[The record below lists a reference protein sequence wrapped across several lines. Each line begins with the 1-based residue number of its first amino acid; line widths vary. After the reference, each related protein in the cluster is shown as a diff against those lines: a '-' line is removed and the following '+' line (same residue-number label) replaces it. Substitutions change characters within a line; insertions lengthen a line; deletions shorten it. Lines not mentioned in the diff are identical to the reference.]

1 MVHYRRN
8 WLPGGSYFFTA
19 TLRHRQSTMLVD
31 HVDAL
36 RAAFRHVRCQRPFVI
51 DAMVVLPDHLHAIW
65 TLPPNDAD
73 YAGRWRAIKSR
84 FTRTLIKDGVKLA
97 RNAKGEYDLWQRRY
111 WEHTLRDRIDLTRHV
126 DYIHFNPVKHGYV
139 ASAAEWPFSSFH
151 RYVKTGIL
159 AAEWGSAP
167 INFHGIGHE

>member
-1 MVHYRRN
+1 MVQYRRN
-8 WLPGGSYFFTA
+8 WVPGGCYFFTVS
-19 TLRHRQSTMLVD
+19 LRNRQSTMLVD

-36 RAAFRHVRCQRPFVI
+36 RAAFRHVRHQRPFVI

-73 YAGRWRAIKSR
+73 FAGRWQAIKSR
-84 FTRTLIKDGVKLA
+84 FSRTLVKGGVTMT

-111 WEHTLRDRIDLTRHV
+111 WEHTIRDEVDLTRHV

-139 ASAAEWPFSSFH
+139 ASATEWPFSSFH
-151 RYVKTGIL
+151 RYVKAGVLT
-159 AAEWGSAP
+159 ADWGSAP
-167 INFHGIGHE
+167 MSFDGIGRE